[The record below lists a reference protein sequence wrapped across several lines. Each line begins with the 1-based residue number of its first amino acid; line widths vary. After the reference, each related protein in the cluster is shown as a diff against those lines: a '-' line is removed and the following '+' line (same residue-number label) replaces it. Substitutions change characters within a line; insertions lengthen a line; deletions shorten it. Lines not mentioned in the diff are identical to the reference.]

1 MCLSRAFH
9 STLPLSYPG
18 TPCPNDPKPASRAS
32 MVFFV
37 LGVLRAGHTTACVPL
52 GPRGNHKRWLS
63 KEVWMKVGFVG
74 WSMHMDIFEVPYTTR
89 KSCKWEEKG
98 SGPWN

>member
-1 MCLSRAFH
+1 
-9 STLPLSYPG
+9 
-18 TPCPNDPKPASRAS
+18 

-37 LGVLRAGHTTACVPL
+37 LGVLRAGHATACAPL
-52 GPRGNHKRWLS
+52 GPRGDHIRWLS

-74 WSMHMDIFEVPYTTR
+74 WSMYMDIFEAPYTAR
-89 KSCKWEEKG
+89 KSCKGEEKG